1 MPTTETIRSTASNG
15 SAPPFADMLSPK
27 LAFGAWRSML
37 SASTA
42 FTIEALHFGSR
53 RLEAQAEF
61 LANLLTC
68 KDAAQAFENQSSFMR
83 RTLEEYGRETEA
95 IVQKVRDRSSDPA
108 KAA

>member
-1 MPTTETIRSTASNG
+1 MPTSETIRSTASNG

-61 LANLLTC
+61 LSNLLTC
-68 KDAAQAFENQSSFMR
+68 KDPAQAFEKQSSFMQ
-83 RTLEEYGRETEA
+83 RTMEEYGREAEA
-95 IVQKVRDRSSDPA
+95 IVQKVRDKSTEQA